1 MSDTATAAAAIES
14 LRETNLGLELAVI
27 AFTKGQLSREELWAE
42 CDWAA
47 TSYERHGVKD
57 ARKTVFARYHE
68 LIAE

>member
-1 MSDTATAAAAIES
+1 MSDTAPAAAPIET
-14 LRETNLGLELAVI
+14 LKETHLGLDLAVI
-27 AFTKGQLSREELWAE
+27 AFTKGCLSPEELWAE

-57 ARKTVFARYHE
+57 ARKTVFARYAE